1 MNATTPF
8 RLPDV
13 LAKELARALEEE
25 ILYGQ
30 LPPETRLVEEEV
42 AQRFGISRSPVREAL
57 RLLEQDGLVVR
68 EARRGIWV
76 APIGRADLD
85 SVYSCRVALEGLAAE
100 QAAHARKPEHVA
112 ALRDAFAAMQK
123 AHADSDVRG
132 YFQANLRFTDAT
144 HDAADNP
151 TLRRLLNSIGKQAQ
165 RYRYLAYSKAPN
177 MMKLS
182 LAGSRDILSA
192 IVAGNPSKA
201 RDITA
206 ALIRRSWETVGRALD
221 AEIKSGEKSVPPI
234 EGDHT
239 R

>member
-1 MNATTPF
+1 MNSTIPF
-8 RLPDV
+8 RLPDL

-30 LPPETRLVEEEV
+30 LAPETRLVEEEV

-100 QAAHARKPEHVA
+100 QAANSRKPEHVK
-112 ALRDAFAAMQK
+112 ALRAVMGEMEQAFGAR
-123 AHADSDVRG
+123 DVRA
-132 YFQANLRFTDAT
+132 YFQANVRLTDAI

-151 TLRRLLNSIGKQAQ
+151 TLRRLLSSIGKQAQ
-165 RYRYLAYSKAPN
+165 RYRYLAYSRAPQ
-177 MMKLS
+177 LLEIS
-182 LAGSRDILSA
+182 LAGNRDVIGA
-192 IVAGNPSKA
+192 IAGGDPAKA
-201 RDITA
+201 R
-206 ALIRRSWETVGRALD
+206 ALTEKLLRRSWEAVGGALD
-221 AEIKSGEKSVPPI
+221 AEMKSGAQAVQSI
-234 EGDHT
+234 EGDRT